1 MGRREE
7 REYLQST
14 WMVMRE
20 PRDLTGTRRERRA
33 RLVQHRRAIRADKG
47 LRVGARVVHADSRYT
62 EVGTIISRNPDG
74 SWTVDWDGPSD
85 TTSFPSKLLVRVEET
100 PLSASAVESSEAR
113 RPPAPRDSAA
123 DSEGG

>member
-7 REYLQST
+7 REELQAT

-20 PRDLTGTRRERRA
+20 PRDLTGNRHERRKRVA
-33 RLVQHRRAIRADKG
+33 QVRR
-47 LRVGARVVHADSRYT
+47 
-62 EVGTIISRNPDG
+62 P
-74 SWTVDWDGPSD
+74 
-85 TTSFPSKLLVRVEET
+85 
-100 PLSASAVESSEAR
+100 SASAVESSEAR